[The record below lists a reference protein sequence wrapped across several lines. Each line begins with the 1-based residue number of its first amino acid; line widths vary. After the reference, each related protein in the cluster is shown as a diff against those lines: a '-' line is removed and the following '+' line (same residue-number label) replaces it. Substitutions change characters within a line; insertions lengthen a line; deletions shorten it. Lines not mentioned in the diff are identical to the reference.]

1 MIVRRNSSITSLR
14 RWVYFFFLN
23 SIIYRINSIVNFQ
36 SINFISRISFRKKCV
51 IFSRIYLK
59 SLRKYSIYSISLSLK
74 TYWYKYLNF
83 KFLLIIEFNY
93 FQSIFYK
100 DLTRIKL
107 LIFDEIIIPLE
118 CVKFY
123 YKWNYIFFSRR
134 KIYLET
140 INLKIK

>member
-14 RWVYFFFLN
+14 RWVYFFFLS
-23 SIIYRINSIVNFQ
+23 SIIFRINSIVNFQ

-59 SLRKYSIYSISLSLK
+59 SLRKYSIYSISLSPK

-83 KFLLIIEFNY
+83 KFLLIIELFSY
-93 FQSIFYK
+93 FQSVFYK

-107 LIFDEIIIPLE
+107 LIFDEIINIIPLQME
-118 CVKFY
+118 L
-123 YKWNYIFFSRR
+123 YILFVARR
-134 KIYLET
+134 KIYL
-140 INLKIK
+140 